1 MLLRTS
7 VFCQLPGASFSVFIP
22 KPQLLFPM
30 TTIQCKGLLF
40 DLDGV
45 LADST
50 PAVARV
56 WTIWANQHGF
66 DPQETVR
73 KAHGRPSLATI
84 RELLPEADHAAE
96 NAIVERM
103 EIEDIA
109 DVVALPGA
117 LELLR
122 ALPTD
127 KWTVVTSCTRRLA
140 RVRLRAAGLPV
151 PEELV
156 TANDISNGKPH
167 PEPFLK
173 GAALLGLAPADC
185 VVFED
190 APAGIRAGK
199 AAGARVI
206 ALQTTERDDLL
217 RQAGADWIVADC
229 SSVRVTEASRGTEIS
244 LVLSNAT

>member
-1 MLLRTS
+1 
-7 VFCQLPGASFSVFIP
+7 
-22 KPQLLFPM
+22 M
-30 TTIQCKGLLF
+30 TTIQCRGVLF

-45 LADST
+45 LVDST

-56 WTIWANQHGF
+56 WTIWANKHGF

-84 RELLPEADHAAE
+84 RELLPNADHAAE

-103 EIEDIA
+103 EIEDVA

-117 LELLR
+117 AELLH
-122 ALPTD
+122 ALSAD
-127 KWTVVTSCTRRLA
+127 KWTVVTSCTKRLA
-140 RVRLRAAGLPV
+140 LVRLRAAGLAI
-151 PEELV
+151 PEKLV
-156 TANDISNGKPH
+156 TSNDITNGKPH

-173 GAALLGLAPADC
+173 GAKLLGFAPEDC

-199 AAGARVI
+199 AAGTRVI
-206 ALQTTERDDLL
+206 ALQTTEQDNFL

-229 SSVRVTEASRGTEIS
+229 SSVHVDGANSGQEIS
-244 LVLSNAT
+244 LVLSGAK

>member
-1 MLLRTS
+1 
-7 VFCQLPGASFSVFIP
+7 
-22 KPQLLFPM
+22 M
-30 TTIQCKGLLF
+30 TTIQCRGVLF

-56 WTIWANQHGF
+56 WTIWANKHGF

-84 RELLPEADHAAE
+84 RELLPNADHAAE

-103 EIEDIA
+103 EIEDVD
-109 DVVALPGA
+109 DVIALPGA
-117 LELLR
+117 AELLH

-127 KWTVVTSCTRRLA
+127 RWTVVTSCTKHLA
-140 RVRLRAAGLPV
+140 LVRLRAAGLPI
-151 PEELV
+151 PEKLV
-156 TANDISNGKPH
+156 TSNDITNGKPH

-173 GAALLGLAPADC
+173 GAKLLGFAPADC

-199 AAGARVI
+199 AAGTRVI
-206 ALQTTERDDLL
+206 ALQTTEEDNFL
-217 RQAGADWIVADC
+217 RQAGADWIVTDC
-229 SSVRVTEASRGTEIS
+229 SSVHVDGANSGQEIS
-244 LVLSNAT
+244 LVLSGAK